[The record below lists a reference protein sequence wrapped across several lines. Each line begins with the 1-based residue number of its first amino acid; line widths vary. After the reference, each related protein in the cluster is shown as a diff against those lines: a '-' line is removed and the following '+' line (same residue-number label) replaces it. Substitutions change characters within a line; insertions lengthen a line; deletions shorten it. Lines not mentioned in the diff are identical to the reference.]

1 MTNFA
6 FSRQAC
12 TVNLFFFPSTFWD
25 VMLYDHAVNL
35 ETLWL
40 IVIYWNN
47 EISSLWSM
55 YILWEFKEHVIL
67 NVDII

>member
-1 MTNFA
+1 MVKCESFYDVCITVHTIWHESVHLYYLKLRMTNFA

-35 ETLWL
+35 ETL
-40 IVIYWNN
+40 
-47 EISSLWSM
+47 
-55 YILWEFKEHVIL
+55 
-67 NVDII
+67 